1 MITLVVWVL
10 LWTNPTAEGAVPPPV
25 PTAFGT
31 KEACDSAVAAYP
43 RVSPAEEALAGHP
56 YGCAMKF
63 IKVQVQP

>member
-1 MITLVVWVL
+1 VITLVVWVM
-10 LWTNPTAEGAVPPPV
+10 LWTNPTAEGAGPPPG

-31 KEACDSAVAAYP
+31 KEACDSAVAGYP
-43 RVSPAEEALAGHP
+43 RASPAEEALMGRP